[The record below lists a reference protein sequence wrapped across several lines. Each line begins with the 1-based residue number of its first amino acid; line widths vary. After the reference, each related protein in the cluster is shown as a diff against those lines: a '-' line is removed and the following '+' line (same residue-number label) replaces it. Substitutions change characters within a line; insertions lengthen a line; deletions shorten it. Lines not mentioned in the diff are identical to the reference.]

1 MKRDF
6 CRGKAAKAESV
17 SLDWLP
23 GIAPQ
28 TSHIRHRKSHI
39 APNQSCHF
47 FRRLLRLTL
56 GVMGALPQLRRQALR
71 QPVHSLSYV
80 DLGRGNGGV
89 VLDLS
94 DTGVAVHAVQALG
107 REQEP
112 LGLEF
117 HLLET
122 SARVQ
127 ARGEVVWAEQSGKTG
142 IRFVEVTRFGRQRI
156 KEWMLYNAL
165 SASESET
172 AEAWTRKR
180 HPDLA
185 ATAATSVAMRAAGLV
200 DGAPREVQFVCE
212 IPTTTDLPE
221 LRRLLARRL
230 QAEPQP
236 GITVLLAS
244 MLFASLVMQIAQA
257 PPTWALALMLGLVA
271 PLSFWWLYRLAAE
284 LWREQ

>member
-1 MKRDF
+1 
-6 CRGKAAKAESV
+6 
-17 SLDWLP
+17 
-23 GIAPQ
+23 
-28 TSHIRHRKSHI
+28 
-39 APNQSCHF
+39 
-47 FRRLLRLTL
+47 
-56 GVMGALPQLRRQALR
+56 
-71 QPVHSLSYV
+71 VHSLSYV

-94 DTGVAVHAVQALG
+94 DTGVAVHAVQPLG

-127 ARGEVVWAEQSGKTG
+127 AKGEVVWAEQSGKTG
-142 IRFVEVTRFGRQRI
+142 IRFVEVTRVGRQRI

-236 GITVLLAS
+236 GITVMLAS
-244 MLFASLVMQIAQA
+244 LLFASLVMQIAQA